1 MSTTPTLSDKTGP
14 PSATREK
21 RVAAVEDH
29 LTTSHRRPPT
39 AAPGA
44 QPIPSEWGGDQRPP
58 VSPEQHSLA
67 HSIVLHLLPGAALF
81 AFVVIAAAVGIPAV
95 VALLA
100 GIAVVI
106 VPLEL
111 GYLLF
116 QARRRTGRWSLSE
129 VVGYREPLPA
139 RRVALLAAPLVAWF
153 IVMLMLSVAV
163 LDTAIA
169 DALFSWYP
177 ESVREFASMEGDT
190 TYATWVLVVFFAV
203 AFPVN
208 GVIGP
213 VVEELYFRGH
223 LLPRIDRF
231 GRGAPVLNAVLFSLY
246 HFWTPWQNVGRILG
260 LLPWIYTVWRKRS
273 LRLSMAVHISVN
285 CIFLLLVLAGLS
297 AE

>member
-1 MSTTPTLSDKTGP
+1 LW
-14 PSATREK
+14 
-21 RVAAVEDH
+21 AV
-29 LTTSHRRPPT
+29 
-39 AAPGA
+39 
-44 QPIPSEWGGDQRPP
+44 
-58 VSPEQHSLA
+58 
-67 HSIVLHLLPGAALF
+67 
-81 AFVVIAAAVGIPAV
+81 
-95 VALLA
+95 
-100 GIAVVI
+100 
-106 VPLEL
+106 
-111 GYLLF
+111 
-116 QARRRTGRWSLSE
+116 
-129 VVGYREPLPA
+129 
-139 RRVALLAAPLVAWF
+139 PLVAWF

-177 ESVREFASMEGDT
+177 ESVREFASMDGDT
-190 TYATWVLVVFFAV
+190 TYATWALVVFFAV

-273 LRLSMAVHISVN
+273 LRLSIAAHISVN
-285 CIFLLLVLAGLS
+285 CIFLLLVLAGLL